1 MTSEQTP
8 RGAVHAVVVHDGR
21 LLLVDERGGWR
32 LPSGTPEPAESS
44 RATAARVVHETTG
57 YLVDG
62 SSELDADAGAG
73 GGEAAPEAVVCQ
85 LLTAD
90 PSSGP
95 GSRRSRSAGCRWR
108 RRRTARCP
116 ARYATTWRVT
126 RPYDGR

>member
-8 RGAVHAVVVHDGR
+8 RGAVQAVVVHDGR

-32 LPSGTPEPAESS
+32 LPSGTPEPAETS

-62 SSELDADAGAG
+62 SSELDPQAAGE
-73 GGEAAPEAVVCQ
+73 GEAAFEAVVCQ

-90 PSSGP
+90 PSSGARLAPEQIRWVPVAEAAHGALP
-95 GSRRSRSAGCRWR
+95 GAVRDYLAGH
-108 RRRTARCP
+108 TP
-116 ARYATTWRVT
+116 V
-126 RPYDGR
+126 

>member
-8 RGAVHAVVVHDGR
+8 RGAVQAVVVHDGR

-32 LPSGTPEPAESS
+32 LPSGTPEPAETS

-62 SSELDADAGAG
+62 SSELDPQDAG
-73 GGEAAPEAVVCQ
+73 EAVVCQ

-90 PSSGP
+90 PSSGARLAPEQIRWVPVAEAAHGALP
-95 GSRRSRSAGCRWR
+95 GAVRDYLAGH
-108 RRRTARCP
+108 TP
-116 ARYATTWRVT
+116 V
-126 RPYDGR
+126 